1 MSADLSGEITAIA
14 TAVLAVFAIVTA
26 WYARRAF
33 LKQSQEVSVIEQQVK
48 DQQELTR
55 QQAEL
60 LEIQSGQL
68 EVQRQQLNDQRA
80 EQRRAQ
86 ASHILIS
93 AEPRPDPD
101 TSPSADPIGETFVTV
116 TNTSTQPIYDL
127 RFLFREGDGEWTLPS
142 DPPDQAFL
150 MLGER
155 YEYPYSVNIEYVPFL
170 QDPSLVG
177 AGVAFRDASGVH
189 WRLYSDGRLDEE
201 PVTDW
206 HWAGLNDRLRGVAY
220 AICGAA

>member
-1 MSADLSGEITAIA
+1 MSSDLSAEITAIA
-14 TAVLAVFAIVTA
+14 SAVLAIFAIVTA

-33 LKQSQEVSVIEQQVK
+33 LKQSLEVLAIERQVK
-48 DQQELTR
+48 DQEVLTR

-86 ASHILIS
+86 ASRILIS

-101 TSPSADPIGETFVTV
+101 SSEFKGFIISTNFVTV
-116 TNTSTQPIYDL
+116 RNTSPQPIYDL
-127 RFLFREGDGEWTLPS
+127 KFLFREADGEWTPLD
-142 DPPDQAFL
+142 DPPEPAPFL
-150 MLGER
+150 MPGEQ
-155 YEYPYSVNIEYVPFL
+155 YDYPFEIGLPYVDFL
-170 QDPSLVG
+170 VDPSLVG
-177 AGVAFRDASGVH
+177 AGVVFRDAAGVH

-201 PVTDW
+201 PVT
-206 HWAGLNDRLRGVAY
+206 H
-220 AICGAA
+220 